1 MPIFGTYTLISEM
14 EDYNL
19 KDLYFC
25 GDVHGDYKEL
35 VWTIVNKYGL
45 KDSAILVLGDFGVG
59 FDNSMPHLY
68 EWSRNR
74 LEKSN
79 NVIYAIRGNHDD
91 PEYFT
96 DEEKYSYPR
105 LRYLEDHKLY
115 NICGR
120 SIYTI
125 GGAGSTDVSYR
136 LETNQK
142 LASRGK
148 DRRIWWE
155 NEYVVQKREG
165 LPNKADIIVSHTA
178 PLSFLPVI
186 TKFPETPLWQY
197 EKILEERKYLDYVL
211 GNVNAKYWMY
221 GHFHSHYSG
230 SFGNLLY
237 RGLGIMELYEAP
249 IINEDNPQGEEKV
262 ENAE

>member
-1 MPIFGTYTLISEM
+1 M

-155 NEYVVQKREG
+155 NEYVVQKRED

-197 EKILEERKYLDYVL
+197 EKILEE
-211 GNVNAKYWMY
+211 
-221 GHFHSHYSG
+221 
-230 SFGNLLY
+230 
-237 RGLGIMELYEAP
+237 
-249 IINEDNPQGEEKV
+249 IIV
-262 ENAE
+262 ENFLTMGKETLTQVQETQRVLNRINSRQNTPRHILIKLTKAKSKEQILKAAREKQ